1 MHNKENKEYKH
12 QKQSKQSKQYK
23 ESMVDNHHK
32 HLYTLNY
39 MSVVSEKI
47 HRLSPNQLRALRLI
61 AISPKGTVDSS
72 VSGREI
78 GMVGKPLGGL
88 FSSLS
93 RQKFGSLRLIM
104 PWGRPEAGKGL
115 RWKLNTDLISQRE
128 LLELTNKLLNY

>member
-1 MHNKENKEYKH
+1 VHNIENKETIQQKH
-12 QKQSKQSKQYK
+12 TKQYKRHK

-61 AISPKGTVDSS
+61 AISPKGTIDSS

-93 RQKFGSLRLIM
+93 RQKFGSVRLIT

-115 RWKLNTDLISQRE
+115 RWKLNTDLISQKE